1 MRKIIQTLQQSLDFV
16 DNTDRNKLQR
26 IIRDLKTIQIRTE
39 KKVKPKKDLN
49 GCAIVFY
56 GILIIIV
63 SSIIYSIWTTIV
75 G

>member
-39 KKVKPKKDLN
+39 KKVKPQKDLN

>member
-1 MRKIIQTLQQSLDFV
+1 MKKIIQRLQQTLDFV

-39 KKVKPKKDLN
+39 KKVKSQKDLN
-49 GCAIVFY
+49 GCAIAFF
-56 GILIIIV
+56 GTLILITII
-63 SSIIYSIWTTIV
+63 IIDYLWTTII